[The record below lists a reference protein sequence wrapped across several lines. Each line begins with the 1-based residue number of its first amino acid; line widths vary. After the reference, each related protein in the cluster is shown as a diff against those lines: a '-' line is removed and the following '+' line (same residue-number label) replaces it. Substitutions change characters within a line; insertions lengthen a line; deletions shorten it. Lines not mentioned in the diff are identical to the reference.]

1 VSLTE
6 FLANFF
12 LASVPGVLI
21 ALLAFV
27 LQIRRDNQLEARAS
41 QNARQLLSLEVEG
54 NRTALADFL
63 KEINDLDTEQAEI
76 TSDDHLTAITENG
89 FLTHPLPHWNLT
101 RWQPAQPSWLNILDE
116 KEVELIDRFYRG
128 LELVADLHTRLVTL
142 NPQEQEMM
150 ANDRFWASRY
160 TSMRNLLF
168 PRWVEV
174 VNRTLTAE
182 NPLRSST

>member
-1 VSLTE
+1 VNLTE

-27 LQIRRDNQLEARAS
+27 LQIQRDNQVEARIS
-41 QNARQLLSLEVEG
+41 QNARQLLSLEIEG
-54 NRTALADFL
+54 NRTALAAFWQ
-63 KEINDLDTEQAEI
+63 EINDLDTEKAEI

-101 RWQPAQPSWLNILDE
+101 RWQPAQPGWLNVLDE

-128 LELVADLHTRLVTL
+128 LELVADLHTRMVTL
-142 NPQEQEMM
+142 SPQEQELM
-150 ANDRFWASRY
+150 AHDRFWAGRY

-168 PRWVEV
+168 PRWVDS
-174 VNRTLTAE
+174 VNRTVAAE
-182 NPLRSST
+182 NPLRSR